1 MRTARLAVAPVVVA
15 VVLGM
20 AACDKGGGEAT
31 PPPTTDGNIVG
42 GSPGKAVPGTP
53 VKLDLC
59 EVVTLERAKQ
69 LVGDGAAAG
78 DSSAT
83 ECSYSDDATGHSVN
97 LKLEDDPDG
106 TQFGAE
112 RRIGGPADKVTG
124 VGDDAF
130 YHQSTHTLYVRKG
143 GTNLTVQ
150 IVTDP
155 DRQDAVLDDEKKLA
169 AEVVGSAA

>member
-1 MRTARLAVAPVVVA
+1 
-15 VVLGM
+15 
-20 AACDKGGGEAT
+20 
-31 PPPTTDGNIVG
+31 
-42 GSPGKAVPGTP
+42 

-59 EVVTLERAKQ
+59 DTVTLERARQ
-69 LVGDGAAAG
+69 LIGPGAAAG

-83 ECSYSDDATGHSVN
+83 ECSYSDEATGHSVN
-97 LKLEDDPDG
+97 LTSEDDPDG
-106 TQFGAE
+106 TRFGAE
-112 RRIGGPADKVTG
+112 RRVGGQADNVTG

-130 YHQSTHTLYVRKG
+130 YHQSVHTLYVREG

-169 AEVVGSAA
+169 AEIIRSGP